1 MGRKILIQCPI
12 RIGSEFDGKFGAASN
27 ADRFICAMIF
37 KNYNNIFKVFTD
49 EGGEQHRTA

>member
-49 EGGEQHRTA
+49 EGGE